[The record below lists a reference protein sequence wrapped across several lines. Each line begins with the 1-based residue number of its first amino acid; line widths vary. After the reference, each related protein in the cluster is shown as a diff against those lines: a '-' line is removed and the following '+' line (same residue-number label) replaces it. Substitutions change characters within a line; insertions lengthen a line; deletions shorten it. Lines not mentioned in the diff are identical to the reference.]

1 MVKEMHHI
9 GLCVT
14 NMEEMMKFY
23 EGCLGLKKVSD
34 STMKGKW
41 DAKQSVSHVLQKMA
55 V

>member
-14 NMEEMMKFY
+14 NMEKMMKFY

-34 STMKGKW
+34 STMKGKFL
-41 DAKQSVSHVLQKMA
+41 DTVQGK
-55 V
+55 